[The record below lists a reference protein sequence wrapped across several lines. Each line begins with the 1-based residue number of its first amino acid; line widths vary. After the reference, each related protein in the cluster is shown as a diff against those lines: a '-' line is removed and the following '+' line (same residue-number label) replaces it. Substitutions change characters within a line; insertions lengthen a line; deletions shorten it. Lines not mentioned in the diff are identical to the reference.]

1 MSCENEQRVIAS
13 LLDGREEFD
22 GEGGALGHVEK
33 CGTCYGQYRSL
44 LSLRNALRALN
55 SPAMPDGLT
64 ERLRVLASHE
74 RERFLSR
81 VDFAARFRHWGERL
95 KLSFD
100 NMMRPLALPFAGG
113 LLTALSTLVIFAC
126 VMQTTAFPNNVRSD
140 VPLPMIAN
148 DPDGEELYWAGQAPQ
163 LLPVTEYVKSDATS
177 DNVIIVA
184 VNLDPHH
191 VQNGW
196 LTLSLADLGIAPA
209 SAFQVHDLLTG
220 ERFLWQGARN
230 FVQLDPAFV
239 PAAIFRLRRRVRT
252 ERDFDY
258 FL

>member
-1 MSCENEQRVIAS
+1 M
-13 LLDGREEFD
+13 
-22 GEGGALGHVEK
+22 GHVEK

-163 LLPVTEYVKSDATS
+163 LLPVTEYVKSDAT
-177 DNVIIVA
+177 VA
-184 VNLDPHH
+184 LLLIDPQGRVADYQVAHGEATREMK
-191 VQNGW
+191 NFF
-196 LTLSLADLGIAPA
+196 LLSRFTPA
-209 SAFQVHDLLTG
+209 TSFGQPTWGYKVVLFPRSSA
-220 ERFLWQGARN
+220 ARS
-230 FVQLDPAFV
+230 
-239 PAAIFRLRRRVRT
+239 
-252 ERDFDY
+252 
-258 FL
+258 